1 MNQES
6 IHFKNFNWGFWFALA
21 INYSWLLFLCTAFV
35 ETEAGGAVL
44 ALVVLAGLYLRALTP
59 FVDWYYRWIIGARK
73 PDGIESE
80 RIQRIWRKICENAA
94 SKGIR
99 VPGNIEFFVSDAEG
113 INAYAAGSRTIVV
126 HRDLLAN
133 YMYDDE
139 IGGVLAHEL
148 AHHINGDTA
157 ALMMSLQGTL
167 ALSVIRWV
175 YMAFCWC
182 LGTLMGLG
190 FGKIFS
196 DGNIESGIGIFR
208 LTKYLFSLIGKI
220 FDFFLA
226 VIALIETIG
235 IRFFGRKSEFAADRM
250 STLIGFGNG
259 LIDTFHKFPHEQK
272 INKLSMEYILYSTHP
287 PIDERIA
294 AVEMTIQEMQN
305 AGIGGKTQV
314 QDNRDNEDGA
324 EEDYSSSELYETGV
338 YCVTHGRIREGL
350 DKLMQSAA
358 EGEPKAYTELGR
370 CYLEGIGVEVDK
382 KKAAAYLKKTI
393 PYDEAEGIYLLAE
406 CYSSMKGNPEYGVVS
421 VRLYDKAA
429 RLGFVEAKA
438 KLGICYLEGKGTERN
453 EQAAFQY
460 LYEAVEAKCYH
471 TAGYSLAKCYIYGIG
486 TDTDTDAG
494 LKLLKQAIEADCD
507 DLEEAK
513 VLLAKK
519 RQQRDFRQ

>member
-1 MNQES
+1 MSQKN
-6 IHFKNFNWGFWFALA
+6 IRFKNFNWGFLFALA

-35 ETEAGGAVL
+35 ETAAVGAVL
-44 ALVVLAGLYLRALTP
+44 ALAVLAGLYLLALTP
-59 FVDWYYRWIIGARK
+59 FVDWYYRWIIKARK

-80 RIQRIWRKICENAA
+80 RIQRIWGKICENAA
-94 SKGIR
+94 GKGIR
-99 VPGNIEFFVSDAEG
+99 VPGNIEFFVSDVEG

-167 ALSVIRWV
+167 AISVIRWV

-182 LGTLMGLG
+182 FGAFMGLV
-190 FGKIFS
+190 FGIMFS
-196 DGNIESGIGIFR
+196 DGNVENGFGIFR
-208 LTKYLFSLIGKI
+208 LTKYLFSLIGKV

-226 VIALIETIG
+226 MIALIETIG
-235 IRFFGRKSEFAADRM
+235 IRFFGRKSEFAADRL

-287 PIDERIA
+287 PTDERIA
-294 AVEMTIQEMQN
+294 AVEMTMQEMQN
-305 AGIGGKTQV
+305 TGNDGKTQV
-314 QDNRDNEDGA
+314 QDNRDNEDR
-324 EEDYSSSELYETGV
+324 EEKSYSPSELYEMGT
-338 YCVTHGRIREGL
+338 YCVNHERITEGL
-350 DKLMQSAA
+350 NMLMQSAA

-393 PYDEAEGIYLLAE
+393 PYNEPEGIYLLAE
-406 CYSSMKGNPEYGVVS
+406 CYSSIKRNPEFGTVS

-460 LYEAVEAKCYH
+460 LYEAVEANCYH
-471 TAGYSLAKCYIYGIG
+471 TAGYPLAKCYIYGIG
-486 TDTDTDAG
+486 TDTDIEAG
-494 LKLLKQAIEADCD
+494 LKLLKLAIEAGCD
-507 DLEEAK
+507 DFEEAK
-513 VLLAKK
+513 ALFAKK
-519 RQQRDFRQ
+519 R